1 MYPSFALSL
10 FLISVVSI
18 TGQTELLCAL
28 KNKWNENI
36 FCVLSEAF
44 YNIWAHPKSS
54 HRNRRFSFFFFF
66 FSTFVAFS
74 LLWDLLMF
82 PYYLFNSAG
91 KKDKRD
97 PSMLA
102 KILLLFL
109 QSILA
114 HVVLILISIKNTKR
128 RCFSSALLKDH
139 VSHICSL
146 PW

>member
-54 HRNRRFSFFFFF
+54 HRNRRFSFFFLLFF
-66 FSTFVAFS
+66 YFCCCLPVVRSA
-74 LLWDLLMF
+74 MF

-128 RCFSSALLKDH
+128 RCFSSGLLKDH